1 MIRSAVSVMSFYSR
15 FISVGEEYKE
25 RLELAD
31 IRTSVETLL
40 KKNIDERTWQQA
52 LTILIEMELIEIRPW
67 MLSSTTTNRSR
78 SIYNSTK

>member
-1 MIRSAVSVMSFYSR
+1 
-15 FISVGEEYKE
+15 VGEEYKE

-52 LTILIEMELIEIRPW
+52 LTILIEMELIEIRP
-67 MLSSTTTNRSR
+67 
-78 SIYNSTK
+78 